1 MLTTENEA
9 FQRAVE
15 EIFNSCL
22 GCDAKLKEVGE
33 STTADRINEI
43 KGIIGI
49 SGALCGTAALSVS
62 RDFAYKAT
70 GALLGDTPHELNSDV
85 VDAVGE
91 IVNMIAG
98 RARVLLGNEATNMSL
113 PSVILGQCEIAF
125 GSENHGTCLRFDTA
139 WGSVSMELVLKQHSK
154 SPIPSVT
161 PVAILA

>member
-1 MLTTENEA
+1 MMTTENQA
-9 FQRAVE
+9 FQMAVE
-15 EIFNSCL
+15 EILSTCL
-22 GCDAKLKEVGE
+22 GCVATLKDIS
-33 STTADRINEI
+33 STQPADRVHEI

-49 SGALCGTAALSVS
+49 SGAICGTAALSVS

-70 GALLGDTPHELNSDV
+70 GALLGDVPAELNSDV

-125 GSENHGTCLRFDTA
+125 GSENQGTCLRFETA
-139 WGSVSMELVLKQHSK
+139 WGSVTMELVLKQQSRAA
-154 SPIPSVT
+154 IANVT
-161 PVAILA
+161 PVAALA

>member
-1 MLTTENEA
+1 MLTSENQA
-9 FQRAVE
+9 FQKAVE
-15 EIFNSCL
+15 EILASCL
-22 GCDAKLKEVGE
+22 SCDATLKEIGE
-33 STTADRINEI
+33 TTPADRIHEI

-49 SGALCGTAALSVS
+49 SGAICGTAALSIT

-70 GALLGDTPHELNSDV
+70 GALLGETPTELNSDV

-125 GSENHGTCLRFDTA
+125 GSENHGTCLRFETP
-139 WGSVSMELVLKQHSK
+139 WGPVSMELVLKQQSN
-154 SPIPSVT
+154 SPIPNVT